1 MYLIFTRPTLSYFKR
16 YLAAL
21 SSLHIITFQ
30 HELLG
35 IPLAEI
41 ARRRDEVSFSSEEK
55 VRENNKMQS
64 PGGSLTSP
72 EATSPEAA
80 FESSSSAP
88 YGDIFSSSSSSSY
101 SSSSSSSAS
110 ASLSL
115 STSLAEYPH
124 YELNLIDRQL
134 NSTIIHPP
142 YNNAALPSNSTA
154 ASCSSVALGI
164 HNGNLVNCYDDD
176 DEYLN
181 DDLML
186 ALEKAEREYSA
197 EKSLQKVNETL
208 TCDMSQSTH
217 LQSQHI
223 EELDHTQDTFAAGT
237 ECHSQEEE
245 GDDQEC
251 HSEVGGGDQ
260 ECHSQEID
268 GGDEECHSQEVEG
281 GDCDQECHS
290 QEVEGVDEE
299 CHSEGGERKKE
310 SK

>member
-1 MYLIFTRPTLSYFKR
+1 MCLIFTRPTLSYFKR

-88 YGDIFSSSSSSSY
+88 YGDIFSSSSSY

>member
-1 MYLIFTRPTLSYFKR
+1 MCLIFTRPTLSYFKR

-88 YGDIFSSSSSSSY
+88 YGDIFSSSSSY
-101 SSSSSSSAS
+101 SSSSSSSASAS

-134 NSTIIHPP
+134 NSTIIYPP
-142 YNNAALPSNSTA
+142 YNNAALPSDSTA
-154 ASCSSVALGI
+154 ASCSSVTLGI

-208 TCDMSQSTH
+208 TCD
-217 LQSQHI
+217 LKRI
-223 EELDHTQDTFAAGT
+223 RLYG
-237 ECHSQEEE
+237 
-245 GDDQEC
+245 
-251 HSEVGGGDQ
+251 
-260 ECHSQEID
+260 
-268 GGDEECHSQEVEG
+268 
-281 GDCDQECHS
+281 
-290 QEVEGVDEE
+290 
-299 CHSEGGERKKE
+299 
-310 SK
+310 